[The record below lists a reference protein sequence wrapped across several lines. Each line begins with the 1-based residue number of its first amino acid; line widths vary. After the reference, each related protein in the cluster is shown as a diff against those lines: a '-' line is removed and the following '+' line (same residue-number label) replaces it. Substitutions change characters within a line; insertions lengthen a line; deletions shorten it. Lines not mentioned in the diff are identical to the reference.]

1 MPRRSGSRSWVPG
14 WNAASGT
21 LSSSFSTHDSE
32 LTIDLR
38 SCVAYHFGCLPA
50 SQKREITNQ
59 LKAEHLAIYDTLDD
73 VDTPASLAVPAAPKS
88 AGSSLTPLTAS
99 TAASAAPSK
108 SGSPRLGILK
118 RDKYELDPERV
129 FTMRKCPSCK
139 KMGGRRCFV
148 CGVSGKV
155 VTKRELMSS
164 LLCFAPH

>member
-1 MPRRSGSRSWVPG
+1 MPRRSGSRSWVLG
-14 WNAASGT
+14 WSAASGT
-21 LSSSFSTHDSE
+21 LSSSYFTRVSDLTST
-32 LTIDLR
+32 LC

-59 LKAEHLAIYDTLDD
+59 LKDEHLAIYDTLDD

-88 AGSSLTPLTAS
+88 AGPSLTSLTAS
-99 TAASAAPSK
+99 TAVSAATSK
-108 SGSPRLGILK
+108 SGSPRLGIPN

-148 CGVSGKV
+148 CSVSGKV

-164 LLCFAPH
+164 LLCFAPR